1 MSFATLGDG
10 VTTLCS
16 QIRSAR
22 WPAVL
27 AAFWLCVALWSPGHA
42 AWAAESVAVASAVH
56 LGEECGTDE
65 AGPRGNRRPPVKRPR
80 AAAARPFPEV
90 RRAAAP
96 TRATGNTERLV
107 LLSVWRL

>member
-1 MSFATLGDG
+1 M
-10 VTTLCS
+10 TTFSS

-42 AWAAESVAVASAVH
+42 VGAAEPVAVASAVH
-56 LGEECGTDE
+56 LGEECGTEE
-65 AGPRGNRRPPVKRPR
+65 AGPRGARRPPVKRPR
-80 AAAARPFPEV
+80 FAAARPSPGV
-90 RRAAAP
+90 RRAAPPAR
-96 TRATGNTERLV
+96 TDGHAERLV